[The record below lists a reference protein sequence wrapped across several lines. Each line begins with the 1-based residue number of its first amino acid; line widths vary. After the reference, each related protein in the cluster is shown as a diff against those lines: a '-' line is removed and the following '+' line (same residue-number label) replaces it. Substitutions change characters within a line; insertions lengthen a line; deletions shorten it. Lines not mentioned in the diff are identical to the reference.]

1 MDKEIAA
8 SLDKLDSMSLAAVA
22 RTVGYPAEDRLCE
35 EARFALV
42 ERLANDRA
50 KAAELRT
57 LLLLSEKPASTA
69 DKPKKP
75 VPAEM
80 PMPETRLPID
90 KYFMDIAF
98 KVAERGTCL
107 RRRVGAIAV
116 KDKRILATGYNGA
129 PSGLSHCAETGCVR
143 EKLAVPSGER
153 HELCRA
159 VHAEQNVI
167 VQAAR
172 HGISLEGASLYC
184 TTFPCSIC
192 TKMLINCGIREI
204 FYVAGYRD
212 ALSEQLLQEA
222 GIPYTVLL

>member
-22 RTVGYPAEDRLCE
+22 RTVGYPAKDRLCE
-35 EARFALV
+35 EERFALV

-57 LLLLSEKPASTA
+57 LLLLPE
-69 DKPKKP
+69 KP

-80 PMPETRLPID
+80 PVREARLPID

-222 GIPYTVLL
+222 GIPHTVLL